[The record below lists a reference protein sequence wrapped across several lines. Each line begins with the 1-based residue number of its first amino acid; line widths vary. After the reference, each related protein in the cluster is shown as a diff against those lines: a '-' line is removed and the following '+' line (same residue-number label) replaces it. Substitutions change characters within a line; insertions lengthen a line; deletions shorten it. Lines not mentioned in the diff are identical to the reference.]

1 MIYKIFAIEKI
12 SKEDAQGITIKALWI
27 FTFTILQ
34 STLRGEHIS
43 FGIGIAPLEISIQFS
58 IWYHKEDTAY
68 K

>member
-1 MIYKIFAIEKI
+1 MIDKIFTIDKI
-12 SKEDAQGITIKALWI
+12 SKENAQGIIIKVLWI

-34 STLRGEHIS
+34 SAYRGDHIS

-68 K
+68 E